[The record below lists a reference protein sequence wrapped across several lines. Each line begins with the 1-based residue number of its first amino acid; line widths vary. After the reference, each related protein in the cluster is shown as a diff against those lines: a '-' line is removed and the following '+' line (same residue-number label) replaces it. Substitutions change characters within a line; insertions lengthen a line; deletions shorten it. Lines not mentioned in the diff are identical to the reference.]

1 MNEAPTAKDAPAG
14 NADASFAELTERR
27 RGRIRRYLHQH
38 PRVMDGVVVL
48 AYVLLVAPTAV
59 DALVS
64 GTWLVGALLGSVA
77 AALFLRRFQPVGLVA
92 YVAVVE
98 VAVTLLHP
106 WGSNASTGL
115 WFSLY

>member
-48 AYVLLVAPTAV
+48 AYVHGLSHGELAGKLGVP
-59 DALVS
+59 L
-64 GTWLVGALLGSVA
+64 GTVKSWV
-77 AALFLRRFQPVGLVA
+77 RRGLI
-92 YVAVVE
+92 
-98 VAVTLLHP
+98 
-106 WGSNASTGL
+106 
-115 WFSLY
+115 SLQECMG